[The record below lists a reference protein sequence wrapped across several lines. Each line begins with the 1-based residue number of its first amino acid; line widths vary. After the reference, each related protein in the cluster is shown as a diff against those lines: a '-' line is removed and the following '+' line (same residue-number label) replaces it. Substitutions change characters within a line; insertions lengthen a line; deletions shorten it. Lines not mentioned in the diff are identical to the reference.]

1 MEDTRFTEISG
12 SPSGSEPSA
21 AGTVFL
27 TEAAEDGLADVTVAV
42 AGAGAAEVTE
52 AMTGEADI
60 TGAVASA
67 QAAWWRAA
75 RRRLRFLSEGPRCR
89 GR

>member
-1 MEDTRFTEISG
+1 MEDTRFTAISG

-27 TEAAEDGLADVTVAV
+27 TEAAEVGLEDVTVAV
-42 AGAGAAEVTE
+42 AGAGTEEFTE
-52 AMTGEADI
+52 AMTEAGEI
-60 TGAVASA
+60 TAAVASA
-67 QAAWWRAA
+67 RAAWWRAA
-75 RRRLRFLSEGPRCR
+75 RRRLRSLSEGPRCR